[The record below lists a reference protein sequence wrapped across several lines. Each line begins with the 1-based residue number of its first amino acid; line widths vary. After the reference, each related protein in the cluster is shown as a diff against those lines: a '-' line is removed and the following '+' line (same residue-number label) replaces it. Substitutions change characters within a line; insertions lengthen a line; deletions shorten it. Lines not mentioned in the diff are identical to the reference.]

1 MTSITLGI
9 PVDVTEF
16 MKTITHSNDSLVIR
30 ALLKSYISNGL
41 RQDKAQFLVT
51 KEAKLIAALK
61 KLGVPNSVI
70 EEVA

>member
-1 MTSITLGI
+1 
-9 PVDVTEF
+9 
-16 MKTITHSNDSLVIR
+16 
-30 ALLKSYISNGL
+30 LLKSYISNGL
-41 RQDKAQFLVT
+41 RQDKAQFLAT